1 MRVDAQRN
9 HDHILEV
16 ARELFAGQGVKV
28 QIDEIARAA
37 GVGVGTV
44 HRHFPTKEQLLEAVL
59 VWSCEPL
66 LDALEGALKGD
77 DPGAGLES
85 FLLRVVEYQ
94 SEQKALAEEMREMH
108 DRSPELTDIKAR
120 ISDLMAE
127 LVHRAQDAG
136 QIRSDVGP
144 GDLRLLLAGLAQT
157 ASASGAIFS
166 PEDKV
171 RFVRIMLD
179 GLRTP
184 APTALPGDT
193 PAL

>member
-108 DRSPELTDIKAR
+108 DRSPSSPTSR
-120 ISDLMAE
+120 
-127 LVHRAQDAG
+127 
-136 QIRSDVGP
+136 P
-144 GDLRLLLAGLAQT
+144 
-157 ASASGAIFS
+157 ASAI
-166 PEDKV
+166 
-171 RFVRIMLD
+171 
-179 GLRTP
+179 
-184 APTALPGDT
+184 
-193 PAL
+193 